1 MDTEREIILV
11 GLVAVLIVFSL
22 VTLLEILNVVVFAIT
37 VAYVLFPLRM
47 QLTRRGVSH
56 RIASALATS
65 VAFLVVVVLIVPIVY
80 VAHRRRGQLL
90 EALEEIPDTVAVT
103 LAGTELSVETAV
115 LAETAKSTIRDL
127 AVQIVL
133 AAPGLVLEL
142 AVFTLLLYGMLLRP
156 GSIRDAAF
164 KLVPSPHH
172 DILSRLHQR
181 TRDTLYSIYVIQA
194 ATAAGTFLIALV
206 VFLGLGYPSPLLLAV
221 ISGILQFVPILGP
234 SILILGLAGWDV
246 MLGDPNRAI
255 LLVVVGL
262 VLIGFIPD
270 AIIRTR
276 LAGRSGELPA
286 SLYFVGFVGGIL
298 TVGAIGIIV
307 GPLVVAL
314 LIEVVDILSDH
325 GEATQ
330 AARSEDS
337 RDRSGT
343 LIEDGDEA
351 SSAET
356 DEVSQTGESEEG
368 SG

>member
-1 MDTEREIILV
+1 M
-11 GLVAVLIVFSL
+11 LVAVLVVFSL

-47 QLTRRGVSH
+47 RLTRYGLSN
-56 RIASALATS
+56 RISSALATS
-65 VAFLVVVVLIVPIVY
+65 VAFLFVVILVVPVVY

-90 EALEEIPDTVAVT
+90 GALEEIPDTVAVT
-103 LAGTELSVETAV
+103 LAGTELSVETAA
-115 LAETAKSTIRDL
+115 LAETAKSTISDL
-127 AVQIVL
+127 AVQVAL
-133 AAPGLVLEL
+133 AAPSLVLEL

-156 GSIRDAAF
+156 SSIRDAAF
-164 KLVPSPHH
+164 ELVPSAHH

-194 ATAAGTFLIALV
+194 ATAVGTFLIALV
-206 VFLGLGYPSPLLLAV
+206 VYLGMGYPSPLLLAV
-221 ISGILQFVPILGP
+221 VSGILQFVPILGP
-234 SILILGLAGWDV
+234 SVLILGLAGWDV

-255 LLVVVGL
+255 VLVVVGL
-262 VLIGFIPD
+262 VLIGFVPD

-325 GEATQ
+325 GEAVEAT
-330 AARSEDS
+330 RSERR
-337 RDRSGT
+337 RDRHGE
-343 LIEDGDEA
+343 IAEGGDE
-351 SSAET
+351 SSSDA
-356 DEVSQTGESEEG
+356 DESSPGADEPSQTGQSEERG
-368 SG
+368 DE